1 MTHSHKKLHLGHLR
15 RVSTPHV
22 HFTAPQGFKNT
33 PPSELHIQKQL
44 ANHNNEFHKVKTT
57 HTHTHTH
64 TPKLFNF
71 KLSKTTNKL
80 GKTLDQTTKTI
91 YRDAKGIVKSEIN
104 SVNSLIKNP
113 YTYLLIGG
121 VILVILLAK

>member
-1 MTHSHKKLHLGHLR
+1 MTHSHKKLHLAHLKK
-15 RVSTPHV
+15 VTTPHV
-22 HFTAPQGFKNT
+22 HFTT
-33 PPSELHIQKQL
+33 PSKLHIQKQL
-44 ANHNNEFHKVKTT
+44 MPTNHNNDFHKVKMI
-57 HTHTHTH
+57 HTHNQH
-64 TPKLFNF
+64 TPKLFGF